1 MGAKSY
7 KTCCDALLLWVQ
19 RSPPL
24 RRGKLAGPRGKT
36 DVAVGAGLE
45 RPSAR
50 PADPG
55 MMVAFDK
62 VLVPVTWLRATS
74 SCSAITA
81 LDKDGHGVLSQIGT
95 CD

>member
-1 MGAKSY
+1 MGLPRTGRLDPIVHAY
-7 KTCCDALLLWVQ
+7 DAVQ

-24 RRGKLAGPRGKT
+24 RRGKLAGPRGRPE
-36 DVAVGAGLE
+36 VAVGVGAGLE

-62 VLVPVTWLRATS
+62 VLASGHASSPCETS
-74 SCSAITA
+74 T
-81 LDKDGHGVLSQIGT
+81 LFPKERHDLFGQVWR
-95 CD
+95 